1 MARKASTE
9 KQPFAA
15 ALTAR
20 RIKPAVRNQMR
31 LAKKETE
38 TKGDD
43 RLKQIFYAS
52 AQLFCEQ
59 GYDATTMSDIGDA
72 IGVTKAAIY
81 HFVPGGKQD
90 LLYAIIDYGMD
101 TVDELV
107 ITPAMEIKDAEQRLR
122 AILTNHAKLVM
133 RREH

>member
-1 MARKASTE
+1 MARKGSTE

-31 LAKKETE
+31 LAKKEIE
-38 TKGDD
+38 TNGDD
-43 RLKQIFYAS
+43 RLKQIIYAS

-90 LLYAIIDYGMD
+90 LLYAIIDYAAW
-101 TVDELV
+101 T
-107 ITPAMEIKDAEQRLR
+107 RLM
-122 AILTNHAKLVM
+122 NW
-133 RREH
+133 